1 MTRPAKPTRDARS
14 RHRSAATRPKLK
26 DVAAVC
32 GVSIGT
38 VSRVLNRDESFSA
51 RDEVRQRIL
60 EAAEQLGYAPD
71 LAARNLNRGATQIIG
86 VFGDPAT
93 HIGEGINDAV
103 FEGIT
108 EAVSSQD
115 YDVFFDVTSK
125 HPTSR
130 KLPFWR
136 FDGAILIQSP
146 LPEVVE
152 ELDRRHV
159 PYVSVNETVGNPIA
173 SVLADDVMGATK
185 IMEHFAELGH
195 RKVAYANAAKG
206 YFKHY
211 SVPLRH
217 DTIQAFCR
225 DYGMTLVPS
234 HDEDFI
240 SADQFLRRAIIEYG
254 ATAVLAYDHRIV
266 VRILGA
272 AHRLGFAV
280 PKDFSLAC
288 FNDEFPVAELY
299 PPITVVSVS
308 GRAMGRTAATIL
320 LDAMRSNQY
329 LDHHGTLR
337 LEERVIIRA
346 STGSPRRDDD

>member
-1 MTRPAKPTRDARS
+1 MAQPGKPTRDPHS

-26 DVAAVC
+26 DVAAAC

-60 EAAEQLGYAPD
+60 NAAEQLGYAPD

-86 VFGDPAT
+86 VFGDPKT

-103 FEGIT
+103 FEGIS
-108 EAVSSQD
+108 EAVRSQN

-125 HPTSR
+125 HPTGR

-159 PYVSVNETVGNPIA
+159 PYVSVNETVGTPIA
-173 SVLADDVMGATK
+173 SVVADDVMGTTR
-185 IMEHFAELGH
+185 IMEHLAGLGH
-195 RKVAYANAAKG
+195 RKIAYANAAKG

-211 SVPLRH
+211 SVPDRH
-217 DTIQAFCR
+217 NTIQAFCKE
-225 DYGMTLVPS
+225 YGLELTPG
-234 HDEDFI
+234 HDEDFL
-240 SADQFLRRAIIEYG
+240 SADQFLRRAVIDHG

-266 VRILGA
+266 VRILGTA
-272 AHRLGFAV
+272 YRLGLAV
-280 PKDFSLAC
+280 PQDFSLAC

-299 PPITVVSVS
+299 PPLTVVSVS
-308 GRAMGRTAATIL
+308 GKAMGRTAAGIL
-320 LDAMRSNQY
+320 LDAMRATHPPDQHS
-329 LDHHGTLR
+329 TLR
-337 LEERVIIRA
+337 LEETVVVRA
-346 STGSPRRDDD
+346 STAPPRD